1 MPDRSKARRSSGN
14 GRGNGP
20 SLVYV
25 VGRVDQA
32 VRREMRKRLADWDL
46 SVPEYTTLSVL
57 RRRPGLSNAQLARR
71 TMVTPQSMIEILAR
85 LEDRKLIRREVDP
98 AHKRILRGELTPAG
112 EKLLARADP
121 AVESIQDEMLLD
133 VPDGQR
139 EVVLDGMLKAM
150 RRLSAGLNGGA

>member
-1 MPDRSKARRSSGN
+1 MPKRSSPSAN
-14 GRGNGP
+14 GRGIKP

-32 VRREMRKRLADWDL
+32 VRTEMRKRLAEWDL

-71 TMVTPQSMIEILAR
+71 TMVTPQSMIQILAR
-85 LEDRKLIRREVDP
+85 LEERQLVAREVDP
-98 AHKRILRGELTPAG
+98 AHKRILRGALTREG
-112 EKLLARADP
+112 EQLLAEADP
-121 AVESIQDEMLLD
+121 VVQSLQDEMLLD

-139 EVVLDGMLKAM
+139 EIILDGMIKAM